1 MSEVMPRPEQQ
12 VRRLITAIVL
22 AVDVV
27 ALLLAVMQAH
37 GSLRFVVSLAFGL
50 LVPGWSVVGFLR
62 IKDVALLV
70 SLTIAVSLAIELIV
84 GEIMLGRWWHLQ
96 LAEMGLAAACAF
108 LLVTLLRAQR
118 RTSERVQ

>member
-27 ALLLAVMQAH
+27 ALLLAVMQTH

-50 LVPGWSVVGFLR
+50 SVPGWSVVGFLR

-118 RTSERVQ
+118 RTSER